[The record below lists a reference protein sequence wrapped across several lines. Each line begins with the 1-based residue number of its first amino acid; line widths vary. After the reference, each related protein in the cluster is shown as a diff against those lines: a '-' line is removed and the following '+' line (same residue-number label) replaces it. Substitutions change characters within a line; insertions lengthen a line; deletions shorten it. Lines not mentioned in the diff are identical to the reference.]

1 MWRQGPRPV
10 AVCLSDIH
18 LTERPPVARS
28 AEPDWLAAQKRVLD
42 EVDRVS
48 HTVGL
53 NTRPMADLGRLP
65 VIIAGDVFDRW
76 NPSPL
81 LLNWTIENLPRCWAV
96 PGQHDLRHHSYEDIE
111 ATGYWNLVLAD
122 VIQNV
127 DPTCV
132 SPVEVKEG
140 SLVLHGFPWG
150 HDLEPYSGGEPH
162 FDEMNVAVVHHYVW
176 DIGHGHPGASR
187 DDAADRIQEKL
198 AGYDA
203 IIAGD
208 NHKGFQTGRL
218 FNCGTLLRRKADEI
232 NYRPQVGI
240 LRADGSVVPYR
251 LDTSQDKFAD
261 PDLVTRILKDQGAG
275 LDAAEF
281 VEDLEQL
288 GEAGVDFVEAVL
300 GMMRKHDLAAG
311 VRRRVLEALGK

>member
-28 AEPDWLAAQKRVLD
+28 AEPDWLLAQKRALD
-42 EVDRVS
+42 EVDRVA
-48 HTVGL
+48 HKIGL
-53 NTRPMADLGRLP
+53 NVHPMADSGRLP
-65 VIIAGDVFDRW
+65 VIVAGDIFDRW
-76 NPSPL
+76 NPSPR

-111 ATGYWNLVLAD
+111 ATGYWNLVLAEAIND
-122 VIQNV
+122 I
-127 DPTCV
+127 DPTCLNL
-132 SPVEVKEG
+132 VEDS
-140 SLVLHGFPWG
+140 SLVLHSFPWG
-150 HDLEPYSGGEPH
+150 FDLEGNTAGINSGELY
-162 FDEMNVAVVHHYVW
+162 VAVVHHYVW

-198 AGYDA
+198 AGYDV
-203 IIAGD
+203 IITGD

-218 FNCGTLLRRKADEI
+218 FNCGTLMRRKADEI

-240 LRADGSVVPYR
+240 LLADGAVVPYR
-251 LDTSQDKFAD
+251 LDTSLDKFAD

-275 LDAAEF
+275 LDAFAF

-300 GMMRKHDLAAG
+300 GMLRKHDLAAG